1 MDVLIVKF
9 MMHVMVGIMIIM
21 VSIMIIMVVIM
32 IIIAVSIFPLGE
44 QVVVL
49 GTSRA
54 HSKQAPPPPSKYIT
68 LSGGLLIFPRK
79 I

>member
-1 MDVLIVKF
+1 MNVSVATS

-21 VSIMIIMVVIM
+21 VVIM
-32 IIIAVSIFPLGE
+32 IIIVVPILHLGE

-54 HSKQAPPPPSKYIT
+54 HSRQAPPPP
-68 LSGGLLIFPRK
+68 F
-79 I
+79 